1 MSLLAKPTSS
11 HTHET
16 PNPQRTAVITPPAII
31 SLVAASDADQT
42 DSVYGNADT
51 ITITFDKATDLAGLA
66 VGAQQPRTVVDTLF
80 DATQALGSDYRGTW
94 VSNKVFRI
102 TIVDWPG
109 AAPPEV
115 GPEGLQVQV
124 ISNLGRAIRADPSL
138 GLSVSSNS
146 LSPRLTGDFG
156 PSNIN
161 INSITASPPASSPG
175 LDTYRDGSKITIV
188 FSRDTN
194 QGFETL
200 DGDTTLTKAQVRD
213 TP

>member
-1 MSLLAKPTSS
+1 
-11 HTHET
+11 
-16 PNPQRTAVITPPAII
+16 
-31 SLVAASDADQT
+31 LVAASDADQT

-51 ITITFDKATDLAGLA
+51 ITITFDIATDLAGLA

-80 DATQALGSDYRGTW
+80 DATQALGSDYRGMW
-94 VSNKVFRI
+94 ISKKVFRI

-124 ISNLGRAIRADPSL
+124 ISNLGRAIRADPSI

-146 LSPRLTGDFG
+146 LSPRLSGDFG

-161 INSITASPPASSPG
+161 INSITAAPPASSPG
-175 LDTYRDGSKITIV
+175 LDTFRAGSTITIV

-213 TP
+213 APRWPHAH